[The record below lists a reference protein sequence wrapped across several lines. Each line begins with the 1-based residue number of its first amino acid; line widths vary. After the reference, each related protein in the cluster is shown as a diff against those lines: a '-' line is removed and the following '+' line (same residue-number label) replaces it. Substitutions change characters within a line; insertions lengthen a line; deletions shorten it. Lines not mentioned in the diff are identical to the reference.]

1 MSQISSRV
9 ERKRQRNKERNRKLS
24 FWVAQTILAGIFF
37 LSGVLKLL
45 MSPDALAQ
53 SDPWIYQAPVWMV
66 NLIGVVE
73 MAAGVGIILPAMLKY
88 RTIWSLRAAYGI
100 LCLLVLAFIFH
111 VIREEWS
118 ILPQILILAAL
129 DVYVL
134 WGRLKID
141 PIRDEM
147 PVRR

>member
-9 ERKRQRNKERNRKLS
+9 ERKRQRRKERNQKLS

-45 MSPDALAQ
+45 MSTDALAQ
-53 SDPWIYQAPVWMV
+53 SDPWIYQAPAWFV
-66 NLIGVVE
+66 NLIGLVE
-73 MAAGVGIILPAMLKY
+73 VLAGVGIILPAMLRY
-88 RTIWSLRAAYGI
+88 RTVWSLRAAYGI
-100 LCLLVLAFIFH
+100 LALLLLAFVFH

-118 ILPQILILAAL
+118 ILAQILILAAL
-129 DVYVL
+129 DIYVI
-134 WGRLKID
+134 WGRLKVD